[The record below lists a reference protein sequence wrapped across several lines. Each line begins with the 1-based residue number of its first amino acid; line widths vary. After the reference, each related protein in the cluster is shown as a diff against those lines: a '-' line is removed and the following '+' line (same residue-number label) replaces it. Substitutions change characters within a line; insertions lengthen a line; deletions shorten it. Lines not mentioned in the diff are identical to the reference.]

1 MNRAAE
7 TQHLIER
14 IRVLF
19 GVDRCEPEPT
29 PPNSPYASTGAAD
42 TFQVEYMP
50 RSDVHPADPDE
61 AANAWLNTPNP
72 TLGGLCPKICLH
84 GNPEQRAILDA
95 VLSSLEDGAFS

>member
-1 MNRAAE
+1 MNHGKE

-19 GVDRCEPEPT
+19 GVVPCAPT
-29 PPNSPYASTGAAD
+29 PAQPNSPYASTGGVD

-50 RSDVHPADPDE
+50 LSDVHPADPNE

-72 TLGGLCPKICLH
+72 TFGGLCPKIYLH
-84 GNPEQRAILDA
+84 GNPEQRAFLDA